1 MKYLFVLLLLIS
13 ITPVFGESHPE
24 FFGIDAP
31 SFYEL
36 RVDTHDFII
45 PYHVDA
51 KVLAMAVDQELNSL
65 LIGLE
70 DTKDSIMIIDLDHK
84 LISAE
89 NNDFAVLVNG
99 LEVDYDITSDADSST
114 LIFFVSDYTEE
125 VEIIGTHVIP
135 EFPIGF
141 LIIFAV
147 IMSSIVLFSKIK
159 IPIFKL

>member
-1 MKYLFVLLLLIS
+1 MKYLFVFLLFS
-13 ITPVFGESHPE
+13 IIPAFGESHPE
-24 FFGIDAP
+24 FFGMDDP

-36 RVDTHDFII
+36 KVDTHDFSI
-45 PYHVDA
+45 PYNVDA
-51 KVLAMAVDQELNSL
+51 KVLAMAVDQELNSF

-70 DTKDSIMIIDLDHK
+70 DTKNSIMVIDLDHK

-99 LEVDYDITSDADSST
+99 LEVDYEITSDADSST
-114 LIFFVSDYTEE
+114 LSFFVSDYTEE

-135 EFPIGF
+135 EFPIGV

-147 IMSSIVLFSKIK
+147 VISSIVLFSKIK
-159 IPIFKL
+159 IPVFRL